1 MSLPDGVTTCLLTYG
16 PITDTFGNLADSITV
31 EVVADRT
38 IVHAASG
45 RTLFKNPVVVSADG
59 GGVAQLPVPHTDQT
73 GFRDQQQNTLTGWYY
88 TVRLSARFGS
98 SIQTDTKTF
107 QPLVGQTTVDADLLP
122 SNGMVTPG
130 VTAPTAVVTSVNG
143 ETGAVT
149 VSGGEPY
156 EMSRRDV
163 SAIFNTS
170 KPRSVLV
177 SREGPAVT
185 ISFDPDVA
193 YSYTD
198 YTEPGSFNELSG
210 SLPTGLR
217 PPALTGGPVFSDD
230 GSPVGFVTI
239 DPGGFLNAY
248 ALNGARLAGIITGSF
263 TYRTD
268 QAPPSPLPGVPDPS

>member
-31 EVVADRT
+31 TVKADRP
-38 IVHAASG
+38 IVHVATG
-45 RTLFKNPVVVSADG
+45 RTMFDVPLTVTAGSGETV
-59 GGVAQLPVPHTDQT
+59 QIPVPHVDQP
-73 GFRDQQQNTLTGWYY
+73 GFRDKQQNDLTLWKY
-88 TVRLSARFGS
+88 TVELQARFLSGP
-98 SIQTDTKTF
+98 QTDRKPF
-107 QPLVGQTTVDADLLP
+107 QPLVGQVTRDADLLP
-122 SNGMVTPG
+122 TDAMSLPAVVVTG
-130 VTAPTAVVTSVNG
+130 TAVTSVNG